1 MVKKLYPEHPIV
13 GVGIVILKDG
23 KLLLAKRG
31 NEPAKGKWS
40 IPGGVVELGESLE
53 AAVAREA
60 KEETGLEVETPRLI
74 DVVDQMDV
82 DESGRVKY
90 HFVIVD
96 YLLKIK
102 NGTPKA
108 ASDVEEL
115 RWVALSEVETYNLTD
130 SFRRFFIK
138 NKSKLQNVACSTCT
152 SVG

>member
-13 GVGIVILKDG
+13 GVGIVILQNG

-53 AAVAREA
+53 EAVAREA
-60 KEETGLEVETPRLI
+60 KEETGLEVEAPRLL
-74 DVVDQMDV
+74 DVVDQMDL

-96 YLLKIK
+96 YILKIRD
-102 NGTPKA
+102 GEPKA

-115 RWVALSEVETYNLTD
+115 RWVELSDVETYNLTG
-130 SFRRFFIK
+130 SFRRFFKK
-138 NKSKLQNVACSTCT
+138 NKNKLRDFVCLT
-152 SVG
+152 